1 MEHGN
6 LALQYLLSGI
16 TKGSIYAVVAIG
28 FNLIYSATGIINFA
42 QGEFVMLGGMV
53 AVTLALYVPLPVAV
67 VGAVAIVAL
76 VGCLLELLL
85 FRRLQRHSVLHLI
98 IITIG
103 LSIVIQEVALH
114 IWDEKVRSLPYFT
127 GNEISSVRFLGAA
140 ISPQVLWVLGTV
152 ALVVLGLHI
161 FLRYTLR
168 GRAMRACSSNPDA
181 AMLAGINIPNMRTL
195 SFGLSAALG
204 ALAGCVISPMTM
216 THYEMGG
223 PLAIKGFAAAI
234 LGGLGN
240 PMAAVAG
247 GLIVGVLEAVS
258 VSRLPAV
265 YSDVAAFAIL
275 LLVLFVRP
283 HGLFGSPERGQCE
296 GTLSRSSNEP
306 LRDSPVRA
314 LPGRGGGR
322 AIRHARDSDGV
333 LSDAAY
339 HGRLLRHR
347 GHGPLPADG
356 LCGPGVAGARR
367 VLCHRRIHLR
377 RPDHPRLLRV
387 QGCRLGRLAATARIC
402 SSRSRTC
409 MATQR

>member
-1 MEHGN
+1 MDHGS

-53 AVTLALYVPLPVAV
+53 AVTLAHYVPLPVAV

-76 VGCLLELLL
+76 VGCVLELLL

-103 LSIVIQEVALH
+103 LSIVIQETALH

-127 GNEISSVRFLGAA
+127 GNEVSSVRFLGAA
-140 ISPQVLWVLGTV
+140 ISPQVLWVMGTV
-152 ALVVLGLHI
+152 ALVVLGLHV

-181 AMLAGINIPNMRTL
+181 AMLAGINIANMRTL

-247 GLIVGVLEAVS
+247 GLLVGVIESAS

-265 YSDVAAFAIL
+265 YNDVAAFAIL

-283 HGLFGSPERGQCE
+283 HGLFGSP
-296 GTLSRSSNEP
+296 SA
-306 LRDSPVRA
+306 DSVRE
-314 LPGRGGGR
+314 
-322 AIRHARDSDGV
+322 H
-333 LSDAAY
+333 
-339 HGRLLRHR
+339 
-347 GHGPLPADG
+347 
-356 LCGPGVAGARR
+356 
-367 VLCHRRIHLR
+367 
-377 RPDHPRLLRV
+377 
-387 QGCRLGRLAATARIC
+387 
-402 SSRSRTC
+402 
-409 MATQR
+409 

>member
-1 MEHGN
+1 MEHGS

-28 FNLIYSATGIINFA
+28 FNLIYSATGVINFA

-53 AVTLALYVPLPVAV
+53 AVTLAHYVPLPVAV
-67 VGAVAIVAL
+67 AGAVVVVAV
-76 VGCLLELLL
+76 VGCVLELAL
-85 FRRLQRHSVLHLI
+85 FRRLQRHSVLHLV

-127 GNEISSVRFLGAA
+127 GNEVSSIRFLGAA

-152 ALVVLGLHI
+152 AVVVAALHI
-161 FLRYTLR
+161 FLRYTLQ
-168 GRAMRACSSNPDA
+168 GRAMRACSSNPEA

-216 THYEMGG
+216 THYEMGA

-247 GLIVGVLEAVS
+247 GLIVGVLEAAS
-258 VSRLPAV
+258 VSCLPAV
-265 YSDVAAFAIL
+265 YNDVAAFAVL

-283 HGLFGSPERGQCE
+283 HGLFGAPSAE
-296 GTLSRSSNEP
+296 S
-306 LRDSPVRA
+306 VRE
-314 LPGRGGGR
+314 
-322 AIRHARDSDGV
+322 H
-333 LSDAAY
+333 
-339 HGRLLRHR
+339 
-347 GHGPLPADG
+347 
-356 LCGPGVAGARR
+356 
-367 VLCHRRIHLR
+367 
-377 RPDHPRLLRV
+377 
-387 QGCRLGRLAATARIC
+387 
-402 SSRSRTC
+402 
-409 MATQR
+409 

>member
-1 MEHGN
+1 VH
-6 LALQYLLSGI
+6 
-16 TKGSIYAVVAIG
+16 
-28 FNLIYSATGIINFA
+28 
-42 QGEFVMLGGMV
+42 
-53 AVTLALYVPLPVAV
+53 YVPLPVAIA
-67 VGAVAIVAL
+67 GAVGIVAV
-76 VGCLLELLL
+76 VGCLLELAL

-114 IWDEKVRSLPYFT
+114 IWDEKVRSLPYFS
-127 GNEISSVRFLGAA
+127 GNEVSSVRFLGAA

-152 ALVVLGLHI
+152 AVVVAGLHI

-168 GRAMRACSSNPDA
+168 GRAMRACSSNPEA

-216 THYEMGG
+216 THYEIGA

-247 GLIVGVLEAVS
+247 GLLVGVLESAS

-265 YSDVAAFAIL
+265 YNDVAAFAIL

-283 HGLFGSPERGQCE
+283 HGLFGAPSAD
-296 GTLSRSSNEP
+296 SV
-306 LRDSPVRA
+306 RD
-314 LPGRGGGR
+314 
-322 AIRHARDSDGV
+322 H
-333 LSDAAY
+333 
-339 HGRLLRHR
+339 
-347 GHGPLPADG
+347 
-356 LCGPGVAGARR
+356 
-367 VLCHRRIHLR
+367 
-377 RPDHPRLLRV
+377 
-387 QGCRLGRLAATARIC
+387 
-402 SSRSRTC
+402 
-409 MATQR
+409 

>member
-1 MEHGN
+1 MEHGS

-28 FNLIYSATGIINFA
+28 FNLIYSATGVINFA

-53 AVTLALYVPLPVAV
+53 AVTLAHYVPLPVAIA
-67 VGAVAIVAL
+67 GAVAIVAL
-76 VGCLLELLL
+76 VGCLLELAL

-114 IWDEKVRSLPYFT
+114 LWDEKVRSLPYFS
-127 GNEISSVRFLGAA
+127 GNEVSSVRFLGAA

-152 ALVVLGLHI
+152 AVVVAGLHI

-168 GRAMRACSSNPDA
+168 GRAMRACSSNPEA

-247 GLIVGVLEAVS
+247 GLLVGVLESVS

-265 YSDVAAFAIL
+265 YNDVAAFAIL

-283 HGLFGSPERGQCE
+283 NGLFGAPSAE
-296 GTLSRSSNEP
+296 S
-306 LRDSPVRA
+306 VRE
-314 LPGRGGGR
+314 
-322 AIRHARDSDGV
+322 H
-333 LSDAAY
+333 
-339 HGRLLRHR
+339 
-347 GHGPLPADG
+347 
-356 LCGPGVAGARR
+356 
-367 VLCHRRIHLR
+367 
-377 RPDHPRLLRV
+377 
-387 QGCRLGRLAATARIC
+387 
-402 SSRSRTC
+402 
-409 MATQR
+409 

>member
-1 MEHGN
+1 VTVLCPGGAADRGFFLNIRRMDNGS

-28 FNLIYSATGIINFA
+28 FNLIYSATGVINFA

-53 AVTLALYVPLPVAV
+53 AVTLAHYVPLPVAV
-67 VGAVAIVAL
+67 AGAVAVVAL
-76 VGCLLELLL
+76 VGCLLELML
-85 FRRLQRHSVLHLI
+85 FRRLRRHSILHLV

-103 LSIVIQEVALH
+103 LSIVIQEGALH

-127 GNEISSVRFLGAA
+127 GNEISSIRFLGAA

-152 ALVVLGLHI
+152 AVVVLGLHI
-161 FLRYTLR
+161 FLRYTLQ
-168 GRAMRACSSNPDA
+168 GRAMRACSSNPEA

-195 SFGLSAALG
+195 AFGLSAALG

-216 THYEMGG
+216 THYEMGA

-247 GLIVGVLEAVS
+247 GLLVGLLEAAS

-265 YSDVAAFAIL
+265 YSDVVAFAIL

-283 HGLFGSPERGQCE
+283 QGLFGAP
-296 GTLSRSSNEP
+296 T
-306 LRDSPVRA
+306 
-314 LPGRGGGR
+314 
-322 AIRHARDSDGV
+322 
-333 LSDAAY
+333 SDAVRE
-339 HGRLLRHR
+339 H
-347 GHGPLPADG
+347 
-356 LCGPGVAGARR
+356 
-367 VLCHRRIHLR
+367 
-377 RPDHPRLLRV
+377 
-387 QGCRLGRLAATARIC
+387 
-402 SSRSRTC
+402 
-409 MATQR
+409 